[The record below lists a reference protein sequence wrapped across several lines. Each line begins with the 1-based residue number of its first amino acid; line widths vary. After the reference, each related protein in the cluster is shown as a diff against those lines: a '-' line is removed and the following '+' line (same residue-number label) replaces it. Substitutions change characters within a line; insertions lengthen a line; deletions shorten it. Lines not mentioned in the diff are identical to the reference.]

1 MSLLEILLCI
11 ILAPI
16 ALFVIYMTLRVIFVF
31 VRALQRGGGV
41 PMSFGK
47 FTMNDLSPNDPPEDD
62 TPDDLLLE
70 ARTSLYDAPIQE
82 DLESH
87 KGVILLARAVGQA
100 IQLSVDV
107 ARGDVRQLLV
117 AEGGEPV
124 GIQVTGV
131 FRVGFRC
138 YATLGIF

>member
-82 DLESH
+82 ETPDEVH
-87 KGVILLARAVGQA
+87 GQ
-100 IQLSVDV
+100 IIEELP
-107 ARGDVRQLLV
+107 
-117 AEGGEPV
+117 GE
-124 GIQVTGV
+124 QEDHN
-131 FRVGFRC
+131 
-138 YATLGIF
+138 